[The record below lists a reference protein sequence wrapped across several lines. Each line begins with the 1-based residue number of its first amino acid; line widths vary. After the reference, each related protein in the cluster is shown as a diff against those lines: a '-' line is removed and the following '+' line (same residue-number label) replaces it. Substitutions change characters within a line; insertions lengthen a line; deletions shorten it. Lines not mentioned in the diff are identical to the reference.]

1 MIEVTSAATG
11 NLPRSSEADA
21 AVDGRLTCRYA
32 AQISFCQSS
41 PSTCGRCT
49 DRLPSPPGVTLRGVW
64 RRWE

>member
-1 MIEVTSAATG
+1 MIEVTSASTG

-32 AQISFCQSS
+32 AQIPFCQSS

-49 DRLPSPPGVTLRGVW
+49 DRCHHLPG
-64 RRWE
+64 

>member
-32 AQISFCQSS
+32 AQISFCQS
-41 PSTCGRCT
+41 
-49 DRLPSPPGVTLRGVW
+49 LRGHVAAALTDCHHLQG
-64 RRWE
+64 